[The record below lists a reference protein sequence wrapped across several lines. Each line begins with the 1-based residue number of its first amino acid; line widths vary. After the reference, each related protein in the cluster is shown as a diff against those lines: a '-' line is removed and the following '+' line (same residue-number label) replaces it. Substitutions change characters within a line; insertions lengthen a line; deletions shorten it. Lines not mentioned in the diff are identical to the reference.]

1 MPKETRSLSRSQR
14 VVEFTNGTR
23 VEAGPFA
30 GTLTQWRP
38 AAPGLRT
45 ARLAAE
51 RDVSPDFEA
60 ALAEVGIVE
69 QETIDLD
76 VEGGTAALRSM
87 SRQAAA
93 ADRVVIRPAPPR
105 RDAVQVIWYQ
115 DESGGVSWHFPD
127 GFLERAK
134 AGRSPESTQRSVLRA
149 ARGATF
155 TIPTRTAGAR
165 RAFATGQPS
174 TRLRGPIVKL
184 GRKIFKVLMVP
195 LSKVI
200 ARPLEKIVGRIERK
214 KRQELIRRLTADDY
228 RRLVTEPFSDWK
240 SLDGKRSLLVVHGI
254 FSSTHG
260 MLSGFPPTAMERLIA
275 GYGGRA
281 IALDQ
286 ITVSRSPEQN
296 AADFLRAVKKARPNG
311 RFEFDVLCHSRG
323 GVVSRTLAER
333 GRSLVPGHN
342 CSFGRVYFVA
352 APNAGSPLADAGH
365 AVDMIDV
372 FTNLITNFPD
382 GPVLYAIEIVLAIVK
397 LIAYTAEARLPGIAA
412 MGTEGY
418 IPGVLNAAPAP
429 DPAPRYAASC
439 SDYEPGPGDN
449 GFLNGRLADSVIDRV
464 FGQAANDLVTPRDG
478 VFAANGHPLFP
489 IAGPVVYDASEHV
502 WHSDFFRRRRT
513 LEAIFDHFEVDLGGG
528 FELSAAAGDEE
539 EVVEA
544 DEPAAEEEEADL
556 DEMVEELLGEDAGDE
571 VPVTNGGRRGGTVAE
586 PPRGLGFG
594 GGGGFRSG
602 GGPARRR
609 AAAAGR
615 GGRAPARRPGVRR
628 SRRRATEAPQPAAR
642 RSRRAPEAAPE
653 RIERRPEID
662 FHEQVREGETN
673 DLVVRLADVAAAGGG
688 GGRIAIDFAAEEE
701 TVELTVRLHA
711 PGFDVA
717 PEPVASMTVH
727 RVRRPESE
735 EVRFALTAR
744 RPGEQPVRR
753 EVTAEF
759 WLRNALIGAV
769 THYTFVVPRD
779 HAGGPGDG
787 SSRVEGFA
795 LPPVRRQ
802 DCDVIVMI
810 EGRDQPGRPPFRVRL
825 RSEIPGFEV
834 ASLDCGLLDL
844 PGDDLG
850 KYVRTALEKT
860 IGLYPVRGE
869 LTERE
874 FDAELA
880 EWDRKFLTGL
890 EDLGKK
896 LWTFLPKGFRDE
908 YFAYHR
914 AGVSPRSILVHSD
927 EMVFPW
933 ELVIPTDL
941 DGTFEE
947 LPPLGVNH
955 VLGRWLPALRMKPSP
970 QRLRVDKFVV
980 LNPTYPKPDDLPWTV
995 AEVTALARLFPKVEQ
1010 FRPSTAARFRS
1021 DLLKRGDVR
1030 LLHFS
1035 GHGTF
1040 DAANADLSEIL
1051 LEDDGLDAM
1060 AIARTRL
1067 GAEGSPIVYLNACSV
1082 GSIGI
1087 TVGRAGGFAAACL
1100 EGGFSGVIAP
1110 YWPINDKRAAR
1121 FALSLYKKLLAGRAI
1136 GEAMQELRAERP
1148 DDPTARAFAYFG
1160 DPWARLDLEAL
1171 VA

>member
-1 MPKETRSLSRSQR
+1 MSKETRSLSRSQR

-38 AAPGLRT
+38 AGPGLRT

-51 RDVSPDFEA
+51 RDVSPDFAA
-60 ALAEVGIVE
+60 ALADVGIVE

-134 AGRSPESTQRSVLRA
+134 VGRSPEGTQRSVRRA
-149 ARGATF
+149 AHGATF
-155 TIPTRTAGAR
+155 TIRTRTAGAR

-200 ARPLEKIVGRIERK
+200 ARPLEKIVGRIEGK

-260 MLSGFPPTAMERLIA
+260 MLSGFPPMAMERLIA
-275 GYGGRA
+275 AYGGRA

-296 AADFLRAVKKARPNG
+296 AADFLRGVKKARPNG

-333 GRSLVPGHN
+333 GRSLVPDHN
-342 CSFGRVYFVA
+342 CSFRSVYFVA
-352 APNAGSPLADAGH
+352 APNAGSPLADAEH
-365 AVDMIDV
+365 MVEMIDV

-397 LIAYTAEARLPGIAA
+397 LIAYTAETRLPGIAA

-439 SDYEPGPGDN
+439 SDYEPGSGDN
-449 GFLNGRLADSVIDRV
+449 GLLNGRLADSVIDRV
-464 FGQAANDLVTPRDG
+464 FGQAADDLVTPRDG

-539 EVVEA
+539 EVVDA

-556 DEMVEELLGEDAGDE
+556 DEMVEELLGADAGDE
-571 VPVTNGGRRGGTVAE
+571 VSVTNGGRRGGTVAE

-594 GGGGFRSG
+594 GGGGFRAG
-602 GGPARRR
+602 GGPERRR

-628 SRRRATEAPQPAAR
+628 SRRRAAEAPQPPTR
-642 RSRRAPEAAPE
+642 RSRRAPATTPE

-662 FHEQVREGETN
+662 FHEQVREGQTN
-673 DLVVRLADVAAAGGG
+673 NLVVRLADVAAAGGG
-688 GGRIAIDFAAEEE
+688 GGRMAIDFAAEEE
-701 TVELTVRLHA
+701 SVELTVRLHA
-711 PGFDVA
+711 SGFDV
-717 PEPVASMTVH
+717 EPSAAAKPMTVH

-735 EVRFALTAR
+735 EVRFSLTAR
-744 RPGEQPVRR
+744 DPGPQPVRR

-779 HAGGPGDG
+779 HAGGPARRKLAGRGIRPAAGAAAGLRRDRDDRGEG
-787 SSRVEGFA
+787 SAGPAAVPGSPAQRDSG
-795 LPPVRRQ
+795 LR
-802 DCDVIVMI
+802 
-810 EGRDQPGRPPFRVRL
+810 GRLARL
-825 RSEIPGFEV
+825 RSARPAGRRPRQIR
-834 ASLDCGLLDL
+834 A
-844 PGDDLG
+844 
-850 KYVRTALEKT
+850 
-860 IGLYPVRGE
+860 
-869 LTERE
+869 
-874 FDAELA
+874 
-880 EWDRKFLTGL
+880 
-890 EDLGKK
+890 
-896 LWTFLPKGFRDE
+896 
-908 YFAYHR
+908 HR
-914 AGVSPRSILVHSD
+914 AGEDHR
-927 EMVFPW
+927 
-933 ELVIPTDL
+933 
-941 DGTFEE
+941 
-947 LPPLGVNH
+947 PLSGARRADRAGV
-955 VLGRWLPALRMKPSP
+955 R
-970 QRLRVDKFVV
+970 
-980 LNPTYPKPDDLPWTV
+980 
-995 AEVTALARLFPKVEQ
+995 
-1010 FRPSTAARFRS
+1010 
-1021 DLLKRGDVR
+1021 
-1030 LLHFS
+1030 
-1035 GHGTF
+1035 
-1040 DAANADLSEIL
+1040 
-1051 LEDDGLDAM
+1051 
-1060 AIARTRL
+1060 
-1067 GAEGSPIVYLNACSV
+1067 
-1082 GSIGI
+1082 
-1087 TVGRAGGFAAACL
+1087 GRAGGVGPEVPHRSRGPRQEALDLPAQGLPRRVLLLSPRRRLAPVDPRPLRRDGLPVGVGDPHRRRRYLRGAAAARRQPRPRSMAAGAAD
-1100 EGGFSGVIAP
+1100 EAVAAAAAGGQVRGA
-1110 YWPINDKRAAR
+1110 
-1121 FALSLYKKLLAGRAI
+1121 
-1136 GEAMQELRAERP
+1136 QP
-1148 DDPTARAFAYFG
+1148 DLPET
-1160 DPWARLDLEAL
+1160 
-1171 VA
+1171 